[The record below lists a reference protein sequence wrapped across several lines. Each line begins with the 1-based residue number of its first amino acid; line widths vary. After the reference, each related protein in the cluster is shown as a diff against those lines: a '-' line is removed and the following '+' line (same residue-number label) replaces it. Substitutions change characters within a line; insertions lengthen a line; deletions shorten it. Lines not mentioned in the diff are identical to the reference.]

1 MLQQEFV
8 RYEKP
13 IDILIGL
20 EPDQVSLHPLGHDAF
35 IRNYIFDY
43 PP

>member
-20 EPDQVSLHPLGHDAF
+20 EPDQVSLHPWDTTHLLL
-35 IRNYIFDY
+35 
-43 PP
+43 